1 MLPFTATVQLTGL
14 DEALTA
20 AIRATT
26 EQALTEAAAELRQRL
41 LLQFESE
48 GSAYG
53 EPWLPRKARDKNLP
67 RRPLL
72 FQTGRLKHSITDRDS
87 PDHIEEPETGA
98 DRPTLLFASRVLYA
112 TFHQRGTRRMPARPI
127 LTPEILSGL

>member
-72 FQTGRLKHSITDRDS
+72 FQTGRLKRSLTDRDS
-87 PDHIEEPETGA
+87 PDHIEESQNG
-98 DRPTLLFASRVLYA
+98 TLLFGSRLPYA
-112 TFHQRGTRRMPARPI
+112 TFHQRGTTRLPARPI